1 MSAAANKR
9 RRPAPRGVI
18 TDDPAQRVPL
28 AARVRVLPDLD
39 AAAVIA
45 RAEEAI
51 LALKDDYRTTLGA
64 SYAEL
69 TALYRAAAARPGENA
84 TELRSLYAH
93 AFDMKG
99 PGGTFGYALI
109 SRIGDLLCAFLSRT
123 AVAGRRELALI
134 GLHVDALATVIRDGI
149 EGDGGEIGRVLLV
162 SLEQA
167 AAKLRARR

>member
-1 MSAAANKR
+1 MTAAANKR

-18 TDDPAQRVPL
+18 TDDPTQRVPL

-45 RAEEAI
+45 RAEAAI
-51 LALKDDYRTTLGA
+51 TALKDDYRATLGTTFG
-64 SYAEL
+64 EL

-84 TELRSLYAH
+84 IELRALYAC

-123 AVAGRRELALI
+123 AVADRRELALI
-134 GLHVDALATVIRDGI
+134 GLHVDALATVIRDDM

-162 SLEQA
+162 SLERA
-167 AAKLRARR
+167 AATLRARR